1 MQTPEKTSTRTNTKH
16 KIDLTKATSWTL
28 LGVGVAA
35 LIISIIYASSILTFI
50 GLGLL
55 FWGAILLYIRDQEY
69 TRKVLLDASVLP
81 SLTTINQL
89 VQKLN
94 YKGNAVYLPP
104 KYLKDPETSARL

>member
-28 LGVGVAA
+28 REVGVAA

-55 FWGAILLYIRDQEY
+55 F
-69 TRKVLLDASVLP
+69 
-81 SLTTINQL
+81 
-89 VQKLN
+89 
-94 YKGNAVYLPP
+94 
-104 KYLKDPETSARL
+104 